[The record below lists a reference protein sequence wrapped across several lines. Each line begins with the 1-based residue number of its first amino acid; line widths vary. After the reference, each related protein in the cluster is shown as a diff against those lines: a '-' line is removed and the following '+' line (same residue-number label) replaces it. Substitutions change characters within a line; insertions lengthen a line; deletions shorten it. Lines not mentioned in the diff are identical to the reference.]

1 MDSFLLC
8 CLPCVFPHAQP
19 QCTQFCSALQAVPVF
34 GAHIIHIEEKSM
46 KVTLTKLVK
55 NTTATFVCYRDGD
68 LWYRITVEGST
79 EPAIF
84 EFPVPVADT
93 GTGIF
98 TAEIKA
104 ITLMRWIRK
113 QLDRIEKGQWG

>member
-1 MDSFLLC
+1 
-8 CLPCVFPHAQP
+8 
-19 QCTQFCSALQAVPVF
+19 
-34 GAHIIHIEEKSM
+34 M
-46 KVTLTKLVK
+46 KVTLTNLVK
-55 NTTATFVCYRDGD
+55 NTTAHFVCYRDGD
-68 LWYRITVEGST
+68 LWYRISLEVAN
-79 EPAIF
+79 EPVIF

-98 TAEIKA
+98 NAEVKA